1 MELRNENSSGAWLT
15 SYNKYLRDV
24 VGATAA
30 TCVRHSRVVRRFI
43 DICFER
49 GTAGWAE
56 LSIERMAEFI
66 REDTASKKGHGRRAP
81 ACAIRS
87 FLRFLAWRGVVPS
100 RLDRAIPR
108 IRLSRHASL
117 PPHLSSDQLAQ
128 LLDGAK
134 SAGTAARRDLAIL
147 LLLARLGLRAA
158 EIVALQIDDID
169 WRTGLLRVRVGK
181 SRRERV
187 LPLPHEVGDALAD
200 YVQHDRPSHL
210 SRGMFFTIS
219 DPPRSFRDPTAIT
232 RIVQRNLV
240 RAGIPVGRLTGAHML
255 RHTAATRMVNGG
267 ASFREVADLLGHQS
281 LQTTAIY
288 AKLNLEA
295 LACVALPWIGGKP

>member
-24 VGATAA
+24 VGATTA

-43 DICFER
+43 DICHER
-49 GTAGWAE
+49 GTVGWAE
-56 LSIERMAEFI
+56 LSIERVTEFI

-100 RLDRAIPR
+100 GLDRAVPR

-117 PPHLSSDQLAQ
+117 PPHLSPDQLAQ

-134 SAGTAARRDLAIL
+134 SAGAAARRDLAIL

-181 SRRERV
+181 SHRERA

-200 YVQHDRPSHL
+200 YVSTRSTVPFKPGHVLHDQRSAPELPRPHGNHQDRSAQPGACGHSGRPADRCPHASSHC
-210 SRGMFFTIS
+210 SYPDGER
-219 DPPRSFRDPTAIT
+219 RSKL
-232 RIVQRNLV
+232 Q
-240 RAGIPVGRLTGAHML
+240 GGRRFIGPSVPANNRHL
-255 RHTAATRMVNGG
+255 R
-267 ASFREVADLLGHQS
+267 
-281 LQTTAIY
+281 
-288 AKLNLEA
+288 EA
-295 LACVALPWIGGKP
+295 QP